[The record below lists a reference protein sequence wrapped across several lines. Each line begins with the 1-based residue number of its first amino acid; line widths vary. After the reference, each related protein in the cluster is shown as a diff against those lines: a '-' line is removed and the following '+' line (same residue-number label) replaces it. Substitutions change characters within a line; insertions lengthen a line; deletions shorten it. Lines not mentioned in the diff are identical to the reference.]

1 MKLKLRKKCSYSS
14 QEQINMKRIFT
25 VKQRQATLLL
35 QKVNKLK
42 ETINF
47 LKCKNHDNNSKSWSS
62 ENASCG
68 VCYNFEVIESLGERP
83 ILPRIGE
90 VLSLVLTK
98 KLPGRKDCLLEC
110 AYEIAL
116 KWINCNLYPV
126 SLQTI
131 KRRLEDLF
139 KDYKGLKKFSNKTN
153 TYWEKSLPFMAK
165 QRELFDIIGKEFSK
179 HFL

>member
-1 MKLKLRKKCSYSS
+1 MSKEQENEDNEIEIVKEMQLLITRANQYEKNIYSETKAS
-14 QEQINMKRIFT
+14 NTSTPKG
-25 VKQRQATLLL
+25 KQTQR
-35 QKVNKLK
+35 NN
-42 ETINF
+42 NF

-98 KLPGRKDCLLEC
+98 KLPGRQDCLLEC

-126 SLQTI
+126 SVQTI
-131 KRRLEDLF
+131 KRRLDVIYNL
-139 KDYKGLKKFSNKTN
+139 
-153 TYWEKSLPFMAK
+153 
-165 QRELFDIIGKEFSK
+165 
-179 HFL
+179 